1 MKTYLIIWII
11 FGIFIVILVF
21 AYIIECIIQKSD
33 KKLDDKYKETERWE
47 ALFKDIKRIKGYELS
62 KDTAYFNLDD
72 RYQIVVFDYEN
83 PDLRKASLFSFDTPN
98 DNPKC
103 LLSSY
108 NIEMSRLLAKN
119 LVENWIDKK
128 YGN

>member
-11 FGIFIVILVF
+11 FGIFIVTLVF

-33 KKLDDKYKETERWE
+33 KKLEDKYKHTEMWD
-47 ALFKDIKRIKGYELS
+47 ALFKDIERIKGYEIL
-62 KDTAYFNLDD
+62 KDTAFFNLDN
-72 RYQIVVFDYEN
+72 RYQIIVFDYEN
-83 PDLRKASLFSFDTPN
+83 PSLRKASLFSFDT
-98 DNPKC
+98 DTC